1 MGRSVGIDE
10 MADAIMETLEDYAEL
25 AAADVKQAVRD
36 AGDTVRDGISAHAPR
51 DTGGLRKKLGSEE
64 NEGDIFQPDPDR
76 PFTEPVSDRAS
87 FGAWA
92 RETWWRMVPAYPHI
106 APAEQKGVEQLED
119 EIRKALEG

>member
-51 DTGGLRKKLGSEE
+51 DTRGLRKKLGSEE

-76 PFTEPVSDRAS
+76 PSRNRYDRAS
-87 FGAWA
+87 FGCMGTRNVAGG
-92 RETWWRMVPAYPHI
+92 RVPAYPHI
-106 APAEQKGVEQLED
+106 APCGAKGVEQLED

>member
-36 AGDTVRDGISAHAPR
+36 AGDTVRDGISCPCPEGYR
-51 DTGGLRKKLGSEE
+51 GLRKKLGSEE

-92 RETWWRMVPAYPHI
+92 RETWWRTGTRVPAHC
-106 APAEQKGVEQLED
+106 ARGAKG
-119 EIRKALEG
+119 RGATGR